1 MRILKKEV
9 DSYRRTLEGSK
20 KRTQTFHFEDRV
32 NESIEERRSSAVRN
46 ESRVESK
53 LKRKLKTQQSVNEN
67 SEDLN
72 DLLHQKVEKDYLKI
86 KSLANEKN
94 KMRELVD
101 NLKGQLAEK
110 DKENAML
117 REKIGEL
124 RRNNQ
129 LLQTQA
135 MANKSEPDVFEA
147 KNRKEKE
154 NSSNYPKGIKSHKN
168 LKGREP
174 QTEPKRRLWKN

>member
-1 MRILKKEV
+1 
-9 DSYRRTLEGSK
+9 
-20 KRTQTFHFEDRV
+20 
-32 NESIEERRSSAVRN
+32 
-46 ESRVESK
+46 
-53 LKRKLKTQQSVNEN
+53 
-67 SEDLN
+67 
-72 DLLHQKVEKDYLKI
+72 
-86 KSLANEKN
+86 
-94 KMRELVD
+94 
-101 NLKGQLAEK
+101 
-110 DKENAML
+110 ML

-129 LLQTQA
+129 LLQTQV
-135 MANKSEPDVFEA
+135 MTSKSEPDVFEA